1 MQQLKFFTM
10 VFLLFFANS
19 FAKAELSLLNLK
31 SENQTQ
37 NLLST
42 ANSKLGFVQYKNFK
56 LYRLGVK
63 AGGNLDG
70 FKVADESTATV
81 RANTTTVLM
90 YVDNLSG
97 SIALRNAANNN
108 RTLEYTYQPKAQDF
122 GVQNS
127 KCSEY
132 NLTIKATKKPPAGTL
147 LAFSCEKVGDKI
159 ILTLS
164 TLGTADIN
172 SSSVN
177 ELDGKGETWRAF
189 DLGTVKA
196 EAATVLE
203 LGLSKAGQD
212 FGLKIVSKKIED
224 KKGATPPP
232 EDPRQKQQIRAGLA
246 YSMATI
252 SITNSYSDASPGIF
266 VGFTSKPLFWGTKF
280 DADFKQGFAAE
291 DPKAISTSDLKIGLK
306 KDIELGS
313 KNFLFV
319 PQALFVNSKYSQQLS
334 GLDINLV
341 SYGAG
346 LGLSYF
352 FSNRDS
358 FDLSYKMISFGSNV
372 VSSAS
377 TIQIKVNFVLFTSYN
392 LILGLEMQNLAGQST
407 SGNTIK
413 VDQNVLL
420 FGLGFD

>member
-1 MQQLKFFTM
+1 MQQLRFFIM

-19 FAKAELSLLNLK
+19 FAQAELSVLNLK
-31 SENQTQ
+31 NEAQTQ
-37 NLLST
+37 SLLST
-42 ANSKLGFVQYKNFK
+42 SSSKLGFVTYKNFK

-63 AGGNLDG
+63 ASANLEG
-70 FKVADESTATV
+70 FKVADDSTTTV
-81 RANTTTVLM
+81 RANATTMLM
-90 YVDNLSG
+90 HVDNFNG
-97 SIALRNAANNN
+97 SATLRNAANAT
-108 RTLEYTYQPKAQDF
+108 RTIEFSYRPAATDF

-127 KCSEY
+127 KCADY

-147 LAFSCEKVGDKI
+147 LAFACDKVDNKI

-164 TLGTADIN
+164 TMGTADIN

-189 DLGTVKA
+189 DLGTIKA
-196 EAATVLE
+196 EATTVLE

-212 FGLKIVSKKIED
+212 FGLKVVSKKIED
-224 KKGATPPP
+224 KKGVTPPP
-232 EDPRQKQQIRAGLA
+232 EDDRKKQQIRAGLA
-246 YSMATI
+246 YSMTNI

-266 VGFTSKPLFWGTKF
+266 VGFTSKPLFWDTKF

-291 DPKAISTSDLKIGLK
+291 DPKAISTSDLKIGLR

-352 FSNRDS
+352 FSNRES

-372 VSSAS
+372 VSLAS
-377 TIQIKVNFVLFTSYN
+377 TIQIKVNFILFSSYN
-392 LILGLEMQNLAGQST
+392 FILGFEMQNLAGQST
-407 SGNTIK
+407 SGNSIK

-420 FGLGFD
+420 LGLGFD